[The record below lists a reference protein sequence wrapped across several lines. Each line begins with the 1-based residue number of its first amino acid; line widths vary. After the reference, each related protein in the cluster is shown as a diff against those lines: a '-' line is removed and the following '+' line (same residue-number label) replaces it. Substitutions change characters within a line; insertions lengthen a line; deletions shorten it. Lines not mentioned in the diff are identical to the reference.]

1 MERCGIL
8 DLTFNDGDDVMA
20 DKGFTIEGLLP
31 LSMSLNIPSF
41 LGRSDQ
47 MPPEDV
53 VKTQCIAA
61 LRIHVKRAI
70 NKIKNFHIWERVIPF
85 FLFPIVNQISTG
97 PILS

>member
-8 DLTFNDGDDVMA
+8 DLTFNDGNDVMA

-41 LGRSDQ
+41 LDRSDQ

-53 VKTQCIAA
+53 
-61 LRIHVKRAI
+61 LKRTMHCCFT
-70 NKIKNFHIWERVIPF
+70 NSCKESHP
-85 FLFPIVNQISTG
+85 
-97 PILS
+97 